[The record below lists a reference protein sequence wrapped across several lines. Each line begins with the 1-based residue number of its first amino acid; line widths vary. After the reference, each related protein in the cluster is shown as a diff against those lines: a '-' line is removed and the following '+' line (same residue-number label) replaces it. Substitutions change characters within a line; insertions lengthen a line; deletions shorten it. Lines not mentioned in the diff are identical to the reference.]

1 MNQKEFLDHLR
12 YRTPNSDSYNVEP
25 RSYKNAKGIDE
36 LVFLTRNYWDYADW
50 LEETVDEVSIAEWVV
65 HCDKNP
71 CEGYTLSHQLMY
83 WLWFDECNRFR
94 AGDPTPNPYP
104 PMGYEGWA
112 DEFHG
117 S

>member
-1 MNQKEFLDHLR
+1 M
-12 YRTPNSDSYNVEP
+12 
-25 RSYKNAKGIDE
+25 
-36 LVFLTRNYWDYADW
+36 TRNYWDYADW

-117 S
+117 A